1 MFRDGLDGYQRNAM
15 TISDMSVYKG
25 LAIAE
30 HNLAPEIPEIE
41 APEDE
46 KDNGGD
52 NSGEDGSVK
61 PNQNAGN
68 NFDNNTPQNK
78 DTEDNTTTA
87 PGTTDADEEK
97 KWMWPVFAI
106 GGVALLAASTT
117 GIIFIVRGKKKKD

>member
-1 MFRDGLDGYQRNAM
+1 M

-46 KDNGGD
+46 EDNG
-52 NSGEDGSVK
+52 GEDGSVK

-68 NFDNNTPQNK
+68 NSDNKTPQNK
-78 DTEDNTTTA
+78 DTEADTTTA

-106 GGVALLAASTT
+106 GGVALLAASTM